1 MGNCYKKQRRPT
13 PVQTIQQNRL
23 SVEPD
28 DGLPYM
34 LVLNNTSSQTTSSS
48 NATSMM

>member
-13 PVQTIQQNRL
+13 PIQAIQQNRL

-34 LVLNNTSSQTTSSS
+34 LVLNNASQTTEGSSS
-48 NATSMM
+48 SSE